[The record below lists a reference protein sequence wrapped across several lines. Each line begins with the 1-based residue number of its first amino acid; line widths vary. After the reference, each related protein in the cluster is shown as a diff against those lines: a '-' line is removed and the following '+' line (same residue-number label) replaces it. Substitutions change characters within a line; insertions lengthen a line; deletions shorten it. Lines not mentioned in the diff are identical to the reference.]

1 LADVLSQDAID
12 AMVAQ
17 TAPPPPAAA
26 PEGADS
32 LPSVV
37 QVSGPDFAPS
47 GVQTVSGGPA
57 PAPAAPAPVTAKVDE
72 ALAELKERIGR
83 MEADIGGVIAREKMM
98 SGSSSDLAE
107 LKERTEQLAAS
118 FASLTGGIQTVSQHL
133 DGTPGYGAK
142 STFVCAHCQT
152 QGKVAVPAT
161 CTQCG
166 TQTWLGWF
174 PQQ

>member
-17 TAPPPPAAA
+17 AAPPPPAGG

-32 LPSVV
+32 LSSVV
-37 QVSGPDFAPS
+37 QLTGPDFAPS
-47 GVQTVSGGPA
+47 GVQTVS
-57 PAPAAPAPVTAKVDE
+57 PAPAAPAAVPAKVNE
-72 ALAELKERIGR
+72 ALAELKECIGR

-133 DGTPGYGAK
+133 EGTPGYGAK